1 VLFGVLFGMLSGI
14 LVRDILCS
22 IIWGYRSRGG
32 KNMKEQVKYL
42 LTRYT
47 SSRNVR
53 LSLIVISVLLMALAG
68 GAPDMGMGI

>member
-1 VLFGVLFGMLSGI
+1 
-14 LVRDILCS
+14 
-22 IIWGYRSRGG
+22 
-32 KNMKEQVKYL
+32 MKEQVKYL

-68 GAPDMGMGI
+68 GAPDAAMGG